1 MLFSQADKS
10 MEGGDTKKVKINTCG
25 LGAKYCRR
33 SFVLESVI
41 QSLLFGCFFFFIY
54 ISRYV
59 FNIEVMAKGLQEWC
73 SNILCRKSD

>member
-10 MEGGDTKKVKINTCG
+10 MERGNAKKVKINMCG
-25 LGAKYCRR
+25 PGAKYCRR

-41 QSLLFGCFFFFIY
+41 HSLLFIFIY
-54 ISRYV
+54 ILRYV
-59 FNIEVMAKGLQEWC
+59 FNAEVMAKGLQEQC